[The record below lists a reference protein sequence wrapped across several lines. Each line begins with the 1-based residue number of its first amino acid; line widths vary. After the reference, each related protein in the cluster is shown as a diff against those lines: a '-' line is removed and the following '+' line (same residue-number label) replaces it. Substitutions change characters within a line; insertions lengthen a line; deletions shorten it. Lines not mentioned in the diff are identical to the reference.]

1 MRAPLGPIAEPIA
14 RGDRFRQTYRRSR
27 EAGPVG
33 SLPVPT
39 PVPDLVRSI
48 RFQETR
54 VPSGALSDDFKELV
68 RSRTDIV
75 QLVGER
81 VALQSRRGGREL
93 VGLCPFHDDHDPSLR
108 VDAERQSYKCW
119 ACGEG
124 GDCFAFVQKIE
135 NVEFRDALELLAT
148 HAGLEMPRYGRGADG
163 TNPDGVYAGGKPTRK
178 ELFEAAGLGRGRVS
192 LVSAQHRRRERRPAA
207 ISSLAASRAK

>member
-1 MRAPLGPIAEPIA
+1 M
-14 RGDRFRQTYRRSR
+14 
-27 EAGPVG
+27 
-33 SLPVPT
+33 
-39 PVPDLVRSI
+39 
-48 RFQETR
+48 
-54 VPSGALSDDFKELV
+54 PSGALSDDFKELV

-148 HAGLEMPRYGRGADG
+148 RASLEMPRYGRGADG
-163 TNPDGVYAGGKPTRK
+163 TNPDGVYADGKPTRK
-178 ELFEAAGLGRGRVS
+178 ELFEALAWAEGEYHSCLRTSQEGAAARGYLESRGFTREVDRSLSLGICPGR
-192 LVSAQHRRRERRPAA
+192 RA
-207 ISSLAASRAK
+207 ILTTPC